1 MKIGIE
7 VQRLFRKKKFG
18 IECSSLELIKT
29 LREVEPG
36 HEYVVFAKNDEDKNC
51 LATSANLKI
60 KIVKGKF
67 FADFEQFFLP
77 LAVGREQIDV
87 LHCTGNTTPYFSPAP
102 VVQTLHDVIFMDTI
116 PENDSSYQRFGNL
129 YRRKVV
135 PLVTPRSKAVITVS
149 QYEKERILKRLN
161 VKPERIHV
169 IYNGL
174 NEKRFHRNGDPAI
187 KRAVKHKYNL
197 PEEYILFLG
206 NRSYRKNSA
215 RIIQAYV
222 EYAQQVEKP
231 VPLVTPGLSQNY
243 IAEKLK
249 ELAFHYDRSL
259 FITPGY
265 IAEEDLPAVYQLSKV
280 FLFPSLSEGFGMP
293 IVEAM
298 ACGTPVITS
307 RISCM
312 PEIAG
317 QAAILTDPFKPGE
330 IAEAIRRLTAKEELR
345 REKIEAG
352 LINAKRFSWKRSA
365 EKILDLYEVVY
376 QEAKHFQKE
385 PGFLNKHVFAAR
397 D

>member
-7 VQRLFRKKKFG
+7 VQRLFRRKKFG

-29 LREVEPG
+29 LREVEPN
-36 HEYVVFAKNDEDKNC
+36 HEYVVFVKNDEDKNC
-51 LATSANLKI
+51 LAASGNLKI
-60 KIVKGKF
+60 KIVKGKL

-77 LAVGREQIDV
+77 LAANREQVDI
-87 LHCTGNTTPYFSPAP
+87 LHCTGNTAPYFSPVP
-102 VVQTLHDVIFMDTI
+102 VVQTLHDVIFMDAI

-149 QYEKERILKRLN
+149 QYEKERILKRLDVN
-161 VKPERIHV
+161 PERIHV

-174 NEKRFHRNGDPAI
+174 NEKRFYFNQDPAFQ
-187 KRAVKHKYNL
+187 KAVRHKYDL

-206 NRSYRKNSA
+206 NRSYRKNPA

-231 VPLVTPGLSQNY
+231 IPLVAPGLSRSY
-243 IAEKLK
+243 ISERLK
-249 ELAFHYDRSL
+249 GLAFSNKSL
-259 FITPGY
+259 FFTPGY
-265 IAEEDLPAVYQLSKV
+265 IADEDLPAVYQLSKA

-293 IVEAM
+293 VVEAM

-307 RISCM
+307 NISCM

-317 QAAILTDPFKPGE
+317 GAAILTDPFKPGE
-330 IAEAIRRLTAKEELR
+330 IAEAIRRLTTEKELR
-345 REKIEAG
+345 VEKIKAG

-365 EKILDLYEVVY
+365 EKILRLYEVVY
-376 QEAKHFQKE
+376 QEAKNFHKE
-385 PGFLNKHVFAAR
+385 PGFFHKHIIATR